1 MALMRPEVGNWP
13 IAGFA
18 GTDELPARTRGNLKF
33 RRLHVVAVPER
44 PLQLLQ
50 IETAQFTAIVQPTPL
65 LRSLLGIAIF
75 EGESVPAYRD

>member
-1 MALMRPEVGNWP
+1 
-13 IAGFA
+13 
-18 GTDELPARTRGNLKF
+18 
-33 RRLHVVAVPER
+33 VPER